1 MKNII
6 FISLLVL
13 SLSYIYDAN
22 EALEYTNE
30 HCPESDVEYSRSGR
44 PIPIF
49 DNSGAIFVTKCLKA
63 GGFDTSN
70 CMTDDNGNISSTS
83 NLSSCLTQKG
93 WKSSTTLPR
102 KFRAGYP
109 LIIGEYSFMA
119 TEVEG
124 ENVKYSSHSLLSM
137 CNDHIGSIIGETP
150 LYFYLD

>member
-1 MKNII
+1 MKNFIL
-6 FISLLVL
+6 ISLLVL
-13 SLSYIYDAN
+13 SLSYDAN
-22 EALEYTNE
+22 KALEYTNE
-30 HCPESDVEYSRSGR
+30 YCSESDEEYSYSPGGR

-49 DNSGAIFVTKCLKA
+49 DNSGAVFVTKCLKA

-70 CMTDDNGNISSTS
+70 CLTDDNGNISSTS

-93 WKSSTTLPR
+93 WKSSTTFPK

-109 LIIGEYSFMA
+109 LIIGSYFFMA

-124 ENVKYSSHSLLSM
+124 ESVKYSSHSLLSM
-137 CNDHIGSIIGETP
+137 CNDHIGSIIGNPP